1 MNFGFAL
8 PIEKWYLFVALAVAG
23 LVALALALRA
33 LERQRG
39 TRLSRFVE
47 LHLAPRLVAGHDPRL
62 RSPLLW
68 LTLFGFLFIILAIA
82 QPHWGQKWEQVTK
95 RSHDIL
101 VLLDTSESMRAENP
115 LPNRLVRA
123 KQKIVSILDR
133 TPGDRFGLI
142 AFAGSAELMCPL
154 TLDRGYFRS
163 VLSAVDTDSISLKG
177 TDIAA
182 ALEQAIDS
190 FREED
195 GDDKSTSRDSRAI
208 LLISDGEQVSGDAI
222 ALAKT
227 ASEYAHVFVIGVG
240 DPRGT
245 EITFTDRFGRRA
257 TVMSAGEPH
266 LSKLDEETLGKIA
279 LEGRGAYV
287 LTTPDNSDVE
297 TIYGLIGQLAA
308 YDVSSDVRLQ
318 LVNRYQWPL
327 AAAILCFALEGLWL
341 AVLPWLRKEDDG
353 TAEFSA
359 EKTYA

>member
-1 MNFGFAL
+1 MNFGFAI
-8 PIEKWYLFVALAVAG
+8 PMDNWYSFVTLAVVG
-23 LVALALALRA
+23 LVALTVILRA
-33 LERQRG
+33 LERRRS
-39 TRLSRFVE
+39 TRLARFVE
-47 LHLAPRLVAGHDPRL
+47 LHLTSRLVAGHDARL
-62 RSPLLW
+62 RNPLLW
-68 LTLFGFLFIILAIA
+68 LTLFGFVFIVLAIA
-82 QPHWGQKWEQVTK
+82 QPHWGQKWQQVTD

-101 VLLDTSESMRAENP
+101 VCLDTSESMRAENP
-115 LPNRLVRA
+115 LPSRLERA

-133 TPGDRFGLI
+133 TPGERFGLI

-163 VLSAVDTDSISLKG
+163 VLNAVDTDSISLKG

-182 ALEQAIDS
+182 ALNQAIDN

-195 GDDKSTSRDSRAI
+195 EGDKKASRDSRAI

-222 ALAKT
+222 ALAKS

-245 EITFTDRFGRRA
+245 EITFTDRLGRRA
-257 TVMSAGEPH
+257 TVMAAGEPH
-266 LSKLDEETLGKIA
+266 LSKLDEETLRAVA
-279 LEGRGAYV
+279 LEGGGRYIR
-287 LTTPDNSDVE
+287 TTADNADVE

-327 AAAILCFALEGLWL
+327 AAAIVCFALEGIWL
-341 AVLPWLRKEDDG
+341 ALLPWLQKKD
-353 TAEFSA
+353 TAAASIGKGE
-359 EKTYA
+359 TYA